1 MISPCIALAGN
12 IDLLIAVSDNILTAD
27 IILIPAYRDRLF
39 SVTEEAGLSEGASE
53 EEGGSETEE
62 LSELEEGFSD
72 GILLDELELDT
83 GAEELLDAG

>member
-39 SVTEEAGLSEGASE
+39 LSNRRSMAFGRGFGRRGGLRNRR
-53 EEGGSETEE
+53 T
-62 LSELEEGFSD
+62 L
-72 GILLDELELDT
+72 
-83 GAEELLDAG
+83 